1 MTEKPLFEL
10 DPHTHARRDDLDT
23 SRAAAHRLSSQS
35 TMLRRLLA
43 AYAVEPLTA
52 EEAAERA
59 GYEPL
64 AGAWKR
70 VADLER
76 LGLVENTDER
86 RPGHSGRL
94 QVVRAITE
102 AGMDA
107 VYGKG
112 PS

>member
-1 MTEKPLFEL
+1 MTDRSLFEL
-10 DPHTHARRDDLDT
+10 EPRTHARRDDLDT
-23 SRAAAHRLSSQS
+23 SHDAARRLGDQTSI
-35 TMLRRLLA
+35 MRRLLA
-43 AYAVEPLTA
+43 QYAVEPLTA

-59 GYEPL
+59 GFEPL

-70 VADLER
+70 VADLVR
-76 LGLVENTDER
+76 LGLVEDTELR

-94 QVVRAITE
+94 QVVRTITQ

-112 PS
+112 S